1 MLEPL
6 LLGVSSLLSVHLEPP
21 FTPQEGPHCASLL
34 GKTRAPPFTHPRHFG
49 HKAWLS
55 RAASVEA
62 NLGWSP
68 AFVTSP
74 PFCHMGVELRL
85 SREHREAS
93 VTQVK

>member
-1 MLEPL
+1 M
-6 LLGVSSLLSVHLEPP
+6 
-21 FTPQEGPHCASLL
+21 PHCWARLEHHLSLIL
-34 GKTRAPPFTHPRHFG
+34 GTFG